1 MISDTLALARALAPA
16 RGLAAPSPSL
26 PQAQADLRSAQRLH
40 QAAPMLGL
48 ALGGVALVV
57 LSMRMRRG

>member
-1 MISDTLALARALAPA
+1 MISDGLALARALAPA
-16 RGLAAPSPSL
+16 RGLAAPSL

-40 QAAPMLGL
+40 QAAPLLGL

-57 LSMRMRRG
+57 LSTRIRHR

>member
-16 RGLAAPSPSL
+16 RGLAANPSL

-57 LSMRMRRG
+57 LSMRMRHR